1 MPVTENLP
9 YAWYETPN
17 IHFCTIRDFI
27 GLVDEIG
34 AKTERSIALDQQG
47 RPLSFSAPWWVLNLI
62 GDQAVFELSRKK

>member
-1 MPVTENLP
+1 MPVTQSLS
-9 YAWYETPN
+9 ASWYETPN

-34 AKTERSIALDQQG
+34 AKIERSIALDQQG
-47 RPLSFSAPWWVLNLI
+47 RPLRFSAPWWVWNLI